1 MRYVVSDAAK
11 LRAMITPRRSTVV
24 VSAALA
30 ALLLMVGPAL
40 ATDVDLTAALDLA
53 VEEPPA
59 DEAPATGDDDHRIGL
74 VDTPRDRFG
83 LLMLVVLL
91 VGGGAALINARR
103 QLKGER
109 EQATGEFRWR

>member
-1 MRYVVSDAAK
+1 MRYVVSGAAK
-11 LRAMITPRRSTVV
+11 LRAMTAPRRSTII

-40 ATDVDLTAALDLA
+40 ATDVDLAVPLDLA
-53 VEEPPA
+53 VEDTPA
-59 DEAPATGDDDHRIGL
+59 DQPPATGDDDHRIGL

-83 LLMLVVLL
+83 LLMLIVLL
-91 VGGGAALINARR
+91 VGGGAAFINARR

-109 EQATGEFRWR
+109 DQATGEFRWR